1 MKKINSHSIIRNMSF
16 PFYLFMGNQ
25 TTVIPSAA
33 KRNEESH
40 PNNIA
45 ITTQSDYEIPQSS
58 KNNSFGMTKFEFAQ
72 SFILILLSL
81 LIVTTT
87 VIRGRNKENPSDMT
101 LIPAGTYTPL
111 YVDDTTDQSIKVDAF
126 LIDKYPVT
134 NEKFLEFVKE
144 NPQWQRSNV
153 SKLFADVNYLI
164 HWQGDTE
171 LGANVNPDAPV
182 TNVSW
187 FAAKAYAQYH
197 DKRLPVVAEWELAA
211 QADENHPNGYDNP
224 KYIARIL
231 AWYSKPTAAEMPSVG
246 TTFKNYYGVYD
257 MHGLVWEWTADFFN
271 ALVTGES
278 RGNSGINRNL
288 FCGSGSVGATDFT
301 NYPAFMRFAFRSSLK
316 GNYTTSNLG
325 FRCAKDIK

>member
-1 MKKINSHSIIRNMSF
+1 M
-16 PFYLFMGNQ
+16 
-25 TTVIPSAA
+25 
-33 KRNEESH
+33 
-40 PNNIA
+40 
-45 ITTQSDYEIPQSS
+45 
-58 KNNSFGMTKFEFAQ
+58 
-72 SFILILLSL
+72 
-81 LIVTTT
+81 
-87 VIRGRNKENPSDMT
+87 

-111 YVDDTTDQSIKVDAF
+111 YVNDTTDQSIKVDAF

-134 NEKFLEFVKE
+134 NEEFLEFVKE

-153 SKLFADVNYLI
+153 SKLFADANYLI

-257 MHGLVWEWTADFFN
+257 MHGLVWEWNADFFN

-288 FCGSGSVGATDFT
+288 FCGSGSIGATDFT